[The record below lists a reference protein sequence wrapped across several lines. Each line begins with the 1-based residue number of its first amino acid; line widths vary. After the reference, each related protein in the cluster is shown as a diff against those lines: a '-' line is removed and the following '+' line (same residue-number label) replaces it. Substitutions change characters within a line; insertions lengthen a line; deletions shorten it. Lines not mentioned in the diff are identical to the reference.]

1 MELRLMTVR
10 QAIASVAAC
19 LLPVFICTGRTLS
32 VALVMM
38 AVAISST
45 GWAATA
51 VLPATGDVVTG
62 ETSTVDHQSA
72 GNHDHGGK
80 PANSSTAC
88 KGGNCGSSHH
98 QPQDLAQ
105 TCCAMACHTA
115 ILSVD
120 CVAPVSFLTWQ
131 VKHRQW
137 ADVLEGS
144 ATLRLERPPRPLHA

>member
-1 MELRLMTVR
+1 MTVR
-10 QAIASVAAC
+10 QAIANVAAS
-19 LLPVFICTGRTLS
+19 LLSVFFRMGRMLS
-32 VALVMM
+32 VALVMV

-45 GWAATA
+45 GWAAGA
-51 VLPATGDVVTG
+51 VLPATGDVVVG
-62 ETSTVDHQSA
+62 EASAMDHPSA
-72 GNHDHGGK
+72 GNHDHGGGK
-80 PANSSTAC
+80 QEDSSAAC
-88 KGGNCGSSHH
+88 EGSSCSGSHH

-131 VKHRQW
+131 IKHRQL

-144 ATLRLERPPRPLHA
+144 ATLRLERPPRPAHA